1 MRKRTTAILLTA
13 AMTASMLAGCGG
25 SQGDGSKEASG
36 SGGKKGDSDTPV
48 SYTHLTLP
56 TILLV

>member
-36 SGGKKGDSDTPV
+36 SGGKKRGQRYPDRYVCGDRGR
-48 SYTHLTLP
+48 YLY
-56 TILLV
+56 

>member
-36 SGGKKGDSDTPV
+36 SGGKEVDSDT
-48 SYTHLTLP
+48 LT
-56 TILLV
+56 VMCVG

>member
-36 SGGKKGDSDTPV
+36 SGGKKGDSDT
-48 SYTHLTLP
+48 LTVMCGDRGRYLY
-56 TILLV
+56 